1 MNETI
6 TKISKLNMTGNFI
19 ESRTAGFDRSRYAL
33 LPIVIT
39 VHAILLAVILVSSVW
54 SIQYIDEPPLIS
66 DIRIENVFYASGTN
80 QQEGPDSPIKKT
92 TEHQIVNVAPDH
104 IPNYTPDYTK
114 TTTTDQDSPPIDVGA
129 IIGYLNVGEDGPYL
143 PDAPPN
149 KGDRIPQP
157 PDPDKE
163 PPRWIAKGQ
172 QPKIIYR
179 VQPEYPTVA
188 LLPRIQGE
196 VVLEAV
202 INIKGTVES
211 LRIVKSLHPILDKA
225 AMKALDKWRF
235 EPGKVD
241 GRPVKAYFLLT
252 IHFKIV

>member
-19 ESRTAGFDRSRYAL
+19 ESRTAGFDRSRYTL

-39 VHAILLAVILVSSVW
+39 VHALLLAVLLVSSVW
-54 SIQYIDEPPLIS
+54 SIQYIDEPPAIS
-66 DIRIENVFYASGTN
+66 EIRIDNVFYTSGTN

-92 TEHQIVNVAPDH
+92 TEHQIVNVPPDH
-104 IPNYTPDYTK
+104 IPNYTLD
-114 TTTTDQDSPPIDVGA
+114 TTTDQDSPPIDVEP
-129 IIGYLNVGEDGPYL
+129 IIGYLNVGGDGPYL

-149 KGDRIPQP
+149 KGNSLPQP
-157 PDPDKE
+157 PKPNDGPQ
-163 PPRWIAKGQ
+163 WIPAKGV

-196 VVLEAV
+196 VVLEAI
-202 INIKGTVES
+202 INTKGTVES
-211 LRIVKSLHPILDKA
+211 VRIVKSLHPILDKA

-235 EPGKVD
+235 EPGKVN